1 MGFIV
6 VLIYVAA
13 PYSHKDPEVV
23 EARMNAFADYMA
35 KIIAAGEH
43 PVSPLMNHFLGD
55 RSQTFPLTWEY
66 WEEYS
71 RKLLSRCDRI
81 DVLQIDGWEESTG
94 LTAEIELA
102 KSLGIEVNYPEIKLR

>member
-1 MGFIV
+1 MGVII

-13 PYSHKDPEVV
+13 PYSHPDPKVV

-35 KIIAAGEH
+35 KIIADGEH

-55 RSQTFPLTWEY
+55 RADTFPLTWEY

-81 DVLQIDGWEESTG
+81 DVLKIDGWDTSTG
-94 LTAEIELA
+94 VLAEIELA
-102 KSLGIEVNYPEIKLR
+102 VSLGIKVRYVV